1 MTFSPMV
8 EISLARTPRR
18 AGWNGVILTATNT
31 IIAELTELGDA
42 GRRDTGPISPRV
54 FACH

>member
-1 MTFSPMV
+1 MV